1 MHNIFRGPSGLL
13 LAHRLVQSQLPIHKL
28 NIYES
33 RSDPR
38 DKQTLGGR
46 AYVSYALI
54 RCDH

>member
-13 LAHRLVQSQLPIHKL
+13 LAHRLVQSQLPIHKVD
-28 NIYES
+28 IYES

-46 AYVSYALI
+46 AYVSFALI